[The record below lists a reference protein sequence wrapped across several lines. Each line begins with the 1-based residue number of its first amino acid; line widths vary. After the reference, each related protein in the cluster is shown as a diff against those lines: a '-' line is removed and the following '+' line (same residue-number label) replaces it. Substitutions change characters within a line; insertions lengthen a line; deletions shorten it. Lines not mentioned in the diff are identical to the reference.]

1 MNLNSDSGDM
11 TCTSPLR
18 SVSNRTR
25 KTAMDRSVNLNKFL
39 LTTEIKKVHRTNAQ
53 WLFLA

>member
-53 WLFLA
+53 